1 MALSRPIVLASASPR
16 RRQLLHDAGIAF
28 TVCEPPY
35 AEPALMPATVTPRH
49 WAEALAYFKARSVA
63 ERVRGQWVLG
73 ADTLV
78 CCAGQVL
85 GKPLDEA
92 DARRMLALQ
101 ARRPGDVITGV
112 ALVRVSVSGENEP
125 ACRRRILSDVTRV
138 WMYDA
143 PELRARYL
151 ASGQWH
157 GKAGAYGIQEIG
169 VDVGMEHES
178 RSASERSLVERI
190 EGSFSNV
197 VGLPVERL
205 GELLSWAKGSGEA
218 S

>member
-16 RRQLLHDAGIAF
+16 RRRLLLEAGIDF

-35 AEPALMPATVTPRH
+35 AEPTLMPATVTPRQ

-63 ERVRGQWVLG
+63 ERVRGHWVLG

-101 ARRPGDVITGV
+101 ARHPGDVITGV
-112 ALVRVSVSGENEP
+112 ALVRASAPEEDEP

-143 PELRARYL
+143 PELWARYL
-151 ASGQWH
+151 ASGQWR

-169 VDVGMEHES
+169 VEAGVVDES
-178 RSASERSLVERI
+178 RPASELALVERI

-205 GELLSWAKGSGEA
+205 GALLSWARGPGEA
-218 S
+218 R